1 MNGDSGR
8 RIAAETRQ
16 KTRRALAEARD
27 EVREALAEARD
38 EVRQAFDEARDEV
51 HQAFDEVRV
60 ALVSDD
66 DRSRALPPVPPSPPS
81 ASEEAEGLPVPI
93 VPGTRVT
100 EAEARPPVPRASAV
114 AVVPAVFDSVAR
126 DGP

>member
-1 MNGDSGR
+1 M
-8 RIAAETRQ
+8 RQ
-16 KTRRALAEARD
+16 
-27 EVREALAEARD
+27 ALAEARD

-51 HQAFDEVRV
+51 HEAFDEVRV

-66 DRSRALPPVPPSPPS
+66 DPPHALPPVPPYPPS

-100 EAEARPPVPRASAV
+100 EAEAKPPGATDLGDRSRFRPFRLSPRDR
-114 AVVPAVFDSVAR
+114 P
-126 DGP
+126 